1 MHDTKV
7 IENFDTSPER
17 ETVKMHNTKVI
28 ENFDT
33 SPKSI
38 NIPLYDQRFR
48 SYSHFKL
55 RGASRN
61 QF

>member
-1 MHDTKV
+1 MHNTKV

-17 ETVKMHNTKVI
+17 ESVKMHNTKVI

-38 NIPLYDQRFR
+38 NIPLYDVIVT
-48 SYSHFKL
+48 SS
-55 RGASRN
+55 
-61 QF
+61 